1 MACADAN
8 TTLYNHSEFRFGIA
22 AYSSSHLRV
31 LGLNISSTGGDGMYF
46 EDTDN
51 VHVKDVALVDNF
63 RQVQFT
69 TIRYLLR
76 FSTVLHCRFD
86 HF

>member
-31 LGLNISSTGGDGMYF
+31 LGLNISSTGGD
-46 EDTDN
+46 DTTFCTSGSPN
-51 VHVKDVALVDNF
+51 TSGNQG
-63 RQVQFT
+63 R
-69 TIRYLLR
+69 
-76 FSTVLHCRFD
+76 
-86 HF
+86 